1 MKTFNRVDCIKW
13 SIIGLMIGLVIILAT
28 SCSPSRVRNTS
39 VSTIGSAVTVT
50 HPTIQDTVW
59 QCSVTGYNEGEFVIQ
74 RPNIYYKCSAAQ
86 CLKALDKIANDFY
99 VSCDSVVIYKQQITL
114 LDYN

>member
-13 SIIGLMIGLVIILAT
+13 SVIGLILGLSIILAT
-28 SCSPSRVRNTS
+28 SCSGPSRQRAEQ
-39 VSTIGSAVTVT
+39 IAKQSAVISD
-50 HPTIQDTVW
+50 TIPQDTVW

-74 RPNIYYKCSAAQ
+74 RPNIYYKCGSIE
-86 CLKALDKIANDFY
+86 CLKALDKISKDFY